1 MRNSILGGVL
11 ISALLM
17 LAGCGGDSGSESDV
31 GVSSTGFKAV
41 AIHDMA
47 TGQQLALHKVESV
60 SSDTLRLLTL
70 QHPGDDAAWGT
81 ADDVLTARITCTYA
95 AAGKAIDERLQQVDL
110 FWPEQLKS
118 VSASACL
125 LVRPDVSGVDV
136 VIEGGMRSAGDI
148 ELFRSIASSPTGQIM
163 LNVLGWTSITMV
175 GLEPLEFRFMAQD
188 GGIRTCAP
196 DCALLP
202 QAPPPSVSCNLNC
215 EGINNLIYNPY
226 AGSGEEVPLE
236 GPIYAGAQYSPIFS
250 QNGTL
255 EKVSLSRDL
264 EHPDEHVIE
273 YQRFLRDSRG
283 RDMVIEI
290 FRPSLT
296 SLPFGLQTDDTLLR
310 RDVVQAVRDGLQRIR
325 YTGAGEDGR
334 WSTSDDVIGSVAT
347 LYGKNGR
354 IERIEACSGVGID
367 GVWLTPDDSCHLLS
381 FMY

>member
-17 LAGCGGDSGSESDV
+17 LAGCGGDSGPDSDA
-31 GVSSTGFKAV
+31 GISSAGFKAV

-47 TGQQLALHKVESV
+47 TGEQLALHKVELI
-60 SSDTLRLLTL
+60 SSDTTRLLTV
-70 QHPGDDAAWGT
+70 QHAGEDAVWGT
-81 ADDVLTARITCTYA
+81 ADDVLTARTTCTYS

-136 VIEGGMRSAGDI
+136 VIEGGMRSTEQV
-148 ELFRSIASSPTGQIM
+148 ELFRLIASSPTGQAMVNI
-163 LNVLGWTSITMV
+163 LGWASITMV
-175 GLEPLEFRFMAQD
+175 GALPQEFRFMAQD

-202 QAPPPSVSCNLNC
+202 QVPPPSVSCNLNC
-215 EGINNLIYNPY
+215 EGIGNIIYNPY
-226 AGSGEEVPLE
+226 AGTGEEAPLE
-236 GPIYAGAQYSPIFS
+236 GPIYAGAQYSPTFS
-250 QNGTL
+250 QDGKL

-273 YQRFLRDSRG
+273 YQRFQRDSRG

-290 FRPSLT
+290 FRPSQT
-296 SLPFGLQTDDTLLR
+296 SLPFGLQVDDTLVR
-310 RDVVQAVRDGLQRIR
+310 RDVLQSVRDGVQRIR
-325 YTGAGEDGR
+325 YTGPGEDGR
-334 WSTSDDVIGSVAT
+334 WNTSDDVIGSVAT

-354 IERIEACSGVGID
+354 VERIESCSAAGTDGI
-367 GVWLTPDDSCHLLS
+367 WLTSDDGCHLLS

>member
-17 LAGCGGDSGSESDV
+17 LTGCGGDSGSESDV
-31 GVSSTGFKAV
+31 GVSASGFKAV

-47 TGQQLALHKVESV
+47 TGEQLALHKVEQISP
-60 SSDTLRLLTL
+60 DTTRLLTV
-70 QHPGDDAAWGT
+70 QHAGNDAVWGT
-81 ADDVLTARITCTYA
+81 ADDVLTARTTCTYA
-95 AAGKAIDERLQQVDL
+95 ASGKTIDERLQQVDL

-202 QAPPPSVSCNLNC
+202 QVPPPSVSCNLNC
-215 EGINNLIYNPY
+215 EGIGNLIYNPY
-226 AGSGEEVPLE
+226 AGTGEEVPLE

-273 YQRFLRDSRG
+273 YQRFQRDSRG

-310 RDVVQAVRDGLQRIR
+310 RDIVQAVRDGLQRIR
-325 YTGAGEDGR
+325 YTGPGEDGR
-334 WSTSDDVIGSVAT
+334 WNTSDDVIGSVAT
-347 LYGKNGR
+347 LYGRDGR
-354 IERIEACSGVGID
+354 VERVEACSAAGTD
-367 GVWLTPDDSCHLLS
+367 GTWLTPDDSCHLLS